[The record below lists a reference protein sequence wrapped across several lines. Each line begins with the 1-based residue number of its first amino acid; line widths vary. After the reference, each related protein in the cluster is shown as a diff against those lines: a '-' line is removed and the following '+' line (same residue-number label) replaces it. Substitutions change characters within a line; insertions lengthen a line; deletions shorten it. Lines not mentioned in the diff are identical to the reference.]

1 MVESVPEGHNSASK
15 RDGYGFVLE
24 RGYSESK
31 SGAVGLV
38 VQREHRMARA
48 GIKSAVLGFAL
59 TVSSAV
65 PVYAAEPDGPAD
77 LVTKS
82 EAVRI
87 SVQDQVGAVSM
98 KDVAE
103 QVALAEY
110 YSVPDRKLLWVGE
123 NGLSA
128 KGKAVVEEI
137 SKADDYGLRAAD
149 YKVPDL
155 SGFNASAPDAVAKLA
170 DAELKISAA
179 VIEYARDARGGRI
192 KPQSLSK
199 NLDPSLYLPDP
210 AEVIGFIA
218 IRSDPAA
225 YLRSFQ
231 PTHPQFEALRK
242 ALIAERR
249 GTAAKP
255 VADKPED
262 VVIPSGPTLKLGVE
276 HGQVALLRKRLDVPA
291 KDGANEYVF
300 DAALRDAVVAF
311 QRTQGGKPDG
321 MVGSGTRQMLNGGS
335 STPEVSGQKKID
347 LLLVNMERYRW
358 LPQNLGSFYVNV
370 NIPEFKVR
378 VFQDAEPIHETRVV
392 VGKTHTQ
399 TPIFNDEME
408 EIVFRPNW
416 YVPNSIKSNEIA
428 PYLRRGSG
436 FFSSGWDTSILRR
449 QGLRIRGPN
458 GRDIDPDRVDWS
470 RNDIRRYELYQPPG
484 PSNVLGLV
492 KFRFPNTHDVY
503 LHDTTQKGLFANAER
518 AYSHGCVRVQNPDK
532 LATVL
537 LGHDQDWTQ
546 ARVSAAMYNGADA
559 NAVRIK
565 NRIPVYISYFTA
577 IVDEDGQLKQYKDLY
592 GHDRRM
598 IAALNGQP
606 IPAGLPD
613 NTVASAGQGERRGV
627 RRSRRGDNPF
637 SAIFDF

>member
-1 MVESVPEGHNSASK
+1 MTTFSLRSAAIGIAAVVSFAAP
-15 RDGYGFVLE
+15 GF
-24 RGYSESK
+24 
-31 SGAVGLV
+31 
-38 VQREHRMARA
+38 
-48 GIKSAVLGFAL
+48 
-59 TVSSAV
+59 
-65 PVYAAEPDGPAD
+65 AAEPDGPAE
-77 LVTKS
+77 LVTRS
-82 EAVRI
+82 EAIRI
-87 SVQDQVGAVSM
+87 SVQDQVGAVPM
-98 KDVAE
+98 KDTAE
-103 QVALAEY
+103 QIALAEY

-128 KGKAVVEEI
+128 RGKAVVQEI
-137 SKADDYGLRAAD
+137 AKADDYGLRASD
-149 YKVPDL
+149 YKLPNLAGFDA
-155 SGFNASAPDAVAKLA
+155 SGPDAVTKLA

-192 KPQSLSK
+192 NPQSLSK

-242 ALIAERR
+242 QLIAERK
-249 GTAAKP
+249 GDTAPAP

-262 VVIPSGPTLKLGVE
+262 VEIPAGPTLKLGVK
-276 HGQVALLRKRLDVPA
+276 HGQVALLRKRLETPA
-291 KDGANEYVF
+291 KEGADEYVF
-300 DAALRDAVVAF
+300 DEDLRDAVIAF

-321 MVGSGTRQMLNGGS
+321 MVGSGTRRMLNGGETS
-335 STPEVSGQKKID
+335 STTVVSGQQKID

-358 LPQNLGSFYVNV
+358 LPHDLGAFYVDV

-378 VFQDAEPIHETRVV
+378 VFKEDEPIHETRVI

-399 TPIFNDEME
+399 TPIFTDEME

-416 YVPNSIKSNEIA
+416 YVPNSIKQNEIA
-428 PYLRRGSG
+428 PYLRRGGG
-436 FFSSGWDTSILRR
+436 FFSSGWDTSVLRR
-449 QGLRIRGPN
+449 QGLRIRGAN
-458 GRDIDPDRVDWS
+458 GRDIDPDRIDWS

-484 PSNVLGLV
+484 PRNVLGLV

-503 LHDTTQKGLFANAER
+503 LHDTTQKNLFSNPVR

-537 LGHDQDWTQ
+537 LGHDQDWSA
-546 ARVSAAMYNGADA
+546 ARVSSAMHNGADA
-559 NAVRIK
+559 NKVFIK
-565 NRIPVYISYFTA
+565 NRIPVYLTYFTA
-577 IVDEDGQLKQYKDLY
+577 VADENGELKQYKDLY

-598 IAALNGQP
+598 IAALNGRP

-613 NTVASAGQGERRGV
+613 NVTASSGGGERRV
-627 RRSRRGDNPF
+627 SRRSRRGDNPF
-637 SAIFDF
+637 AGIFDF

>member
-1 MVESVPEGHNSASK
+1 
-15 RDGYGFVLE
+15 
-24 RGYSESK
+24 
-31 SGAVGLV
+31 
-38 VQREHRMARA
+38 
-48 GIKSAVLGFAL
+48 
-59 TVSSAV
+59 
-65 PVYAAEPDGPAD
+65 
-77 LVTKS
+77 
-82 EAVRI
+82 
-87 SVQDQVGAVSM
+87 M
-98 KDVAE
+98 KDTAE
-103 QVALAEY
+103 QIALAEY

-128 KGKAVVEEI
+128 RGKAVVEEI
-137 SKADDYGLRAAD
+137 AKADDYGLRASD
-149 YKVPDL
+149 YKLPNL
-155 SGFNASAPDAVAKLA
+155 TGFKASDPDAVTKLA

-192 KPQSLSK
+192 NPQSLSK

-242 ALIAERR
+242 QLIAERK
-249 GTAAKP
+249 GDAAPAP

-262 VVIPSGPTLKLGVE
+262 VEIPAGPTLKLGVK
-276 HGQVALLRKRLDVPA
+276 HGQVALLRKRLETPA
-291 KDGANEYVF
+291 KEGADEYVF
-300 DAALRDAVVAF
+300 DEDLRDAVIAF

-321 MVGSGTRQMLNGGS
+321 MVGSGTRRMLNGGET
-335 STPEVSGQKKID
+335 STATVVSGQQKID

-358 LPQNLGSFYVNV
+358 LPHDLGAFYVNV

-378 VFQDAEPIHETRVV
+378 VFKEDEPIHETRVI

-399 TPIFNDEME
+399 TPIFTDEME

-416 YVPNSIKSNEIA
+416 YVPNSIKQNEIA
-428 PYLRRGSG
+428 PYLRRGGG
-436 FFSSGWDTSILRR
+436 FFSSGWDTSVLRR
-449 QGLRIRGPN
+449 QGLRIRGAN
-458 GRDIDPDRVDWS
+458 GRDIDPDRIDWS

-503 LHDTTQKGLFANAER
+503 LHDTTQKNLFANPVR

-537 LGHDQDWTQ
+537 LGHDQDWSA
-546 ARVSAAMYNGADA
+546 ARVTSAMHNGADA
-559 NAVRIK
+559 NKVFIK
-565 NRIPVYISYFTA
+565 NRIPVYLTYFTA
-577 IVDEDGQLKQYKDLY
+577 VVDENGELKQYNDLY

-598 IAALNGQP
+598 VAALNGRP

-613 NTVASAGQGERRGV
+613 NVTASSGGGGERRV
-627 RRSRRGDNPF
+627 SRRSRRGDNPF
-637 SAIFDF
+637 AGIFDF

>member
-1 MVESVPEGHNSASK
+1 MTTFSLRSAAIGIAAAVSFAAP
-15 RDGYGFVLE
+15 GF
-24 RGYSESK
+24 
-31 SGAVGLV
+31 
-38 VQREHRMARA
+38 
-48 GIKSAVLGFAL
+48 
-59 TVSSAV
+59 
-65 PVYAAEPDGPAD
+65 AAEPDGPAE
-77 LVTKS
+77 LVTRS
-82 EAVRI
+82 EAIRI
-87 SVQDQVGAVSM
+87 SVQDQVGAVPM
-98 KDVAE
+98 KDTAE
-103 QVALAEY
+103 QIALAEY

-128 KGKAVVEEI
+128 RGKAIVQEI
-137 SKADDYGLRAAD
+137 AKADDYGLRASD
-149 YKVPDL
+149 YKLPNLAGFDA
-155 SGFNASAPDAVAKLA
+155 SGPDAVTKLA

-192 KPQSLSK
+192 NPQSLSK

-242 ALIAERR
+242 QLIAERK
-249 GTAAKP
+249 GDAAPAP

-262 VVIPSGPTLKLGVE
+262 VDIPAGPTLKLGVK
-276 HGQVALLRKRLDVPA
+276 HGQVALLRKRLETPA
-291 KDGANEYVF
+291 KEGADEYVF
-300 DAALRDAVVAF
+300 DKDLQKAVIDF
-311 QRTQGGKPDG
+311 QRAQGGKPDG
-321 MVGSGTRQMLNGGS
+321 MVGSGTRRMLNGGET
-335 STPEVSGQKKID
+335 STTVVSGQQKID

-358 LPQNLGSFYVNV
+358 LPHDLGAFYVDV

-378 VFQDAEPIHETRVV
+378 VFKEDEPIHETRVI

-399 TPIFNDEME
+399 TPIFTDEME

-416 YVPNSIKSNEIA
+416 YVPNSIKQNEIA
-428 PYLRRGSG
+428 PYLRRGGG
-436 FFSSGWDTSILRR
+436 FFSSGWDTSVLRR
-449 QGLRIRGPN
+449 QGLRIRGAN
-458 GRDIDPDRVDWS
+458 GRDIDPDRIDWS

-484 PSNVLGLV
+484 PRNVLGLV

-503 LHDTTQKGLFANAER
+503 LHDTTQKNLFSNPVR

-537 LGHDQDWTQ
+537 LGHDQDWSA
-546 ARVSAAMYNGADA
+546 ARVSSAMHNGADA
-559 NAVRIK
+559 NKIFIK
-565 NRIPVYISYFTA
+565 NRIPVYLTYFTA
-577 IVDEDGQLKQYKDLY
+577 VADENGELKQYKDLY

-598 IAALNGQP
+598 IAALNGRP

-613 NTVASAGQGERRGV
+613 NVTASSGGGERRV
-627 RRSRRGDNPF
+627 SRRSRRGDNPF
-637 SAIFDF
+637 AGIFDF

>member
-1 MVESVPEGHNSASK
+1 MAI
-15 RDGYGFVLE
+15 
-24 RGYSESK
+24 
-31 SGAVGLV
+31 VGI
-38 VQREHRMARA
+38 R
-48 GIKSAVLGFAL
+48 SAVLGIAL
-59 TVSSAV
+59 GIAAHV
-65 PVYAAEPDGPAD
+65 PVNAAEPDGPAE

-87 SVQDQVGAVSM
+87 SVQDQVGAVTM
-98 KDVAE
+98 KDAAE
-103 QVALAEY
+103 QIALAEY
-110 YSVPDRKLLWVGE
+110 YSIPDRKLLWVGE
-123 NGLSA
+123 TGLNDR
-128 KGKAVVEEI
+128 GKAVVEEI
-137 SKADDYGLRAAD
+137 SKADDYGLRATD
-149 YKVPDL
+149 YKLPDL
-155 SGFNASAPDAVAKLA
+155 SGFEASSPDAVAKLA
-170 DAELKISAA
+170 AAELKISAA
-179 VIEYARDARGGRI
+179 VIEYARDARGGRL

-199 NLDPSLYLPDP
+199 NLDPNLYLPDP

-242 ALIAERR
+242 QLIAERR
-249 GTAAKP
+249 GTSTP
-255 VADKPED
+255 VSDKPDD
-262 VVIPSGPTLKLGVE
+262 VVMPSGPTLKLGVE

-291 KDGANEYVF
+291 KDGAKEYVF
-300 DAALRDAVVAF
+300 DADLRDAVVAF
-311 QRTQGGKPDG
+311 QRAQGGKPDG
-321 MVGSGTRQMLNGGS
+321 MVGSGTRQMLNGGTS
-335 STPEVSGQKKID
+335 APQVSGQKKID

-370 NIPEFKVR
+370 NIPEFKAR
-378 VFQDAEPIHETRVV
+378 VFQDSEQIHETRVV

-428 PYLRRGSG
+428 PFLRRDSG

-449 QGLRIRGPN
+449 QGLRIRGAN
-458 GRDIDPDRVDWS
+458 GRDIDPDRIDWS

-503 LHDTTQKGLFANAER
+503 LHDTTQKGLFSNAER

-537 LGHDQDWTQ
+537 LGHDQDWTH
-546 ARVSAAMYNGADA
+546 ARVSAAMYNGTDA

-565 NRIPVYISYFTA
+565 NRIPVYMSYFTA
-577 IVDEDGQLKQYKDLY
+577 VVDENGELKQYKDLY

-613 NTVASAGQGERRGV
+613 NAVVSAGQGANRAV
-627 RRSRRGDNPF
+627 QRSRRGNNPF
-637 SAIFDF
+637 AAIFDF